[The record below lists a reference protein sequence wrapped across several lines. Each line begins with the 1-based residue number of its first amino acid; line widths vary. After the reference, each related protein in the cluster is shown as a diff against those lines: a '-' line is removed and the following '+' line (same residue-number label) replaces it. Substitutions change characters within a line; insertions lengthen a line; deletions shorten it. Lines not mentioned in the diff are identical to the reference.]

1 VLLPFGVTPEAA
13 VAAFK
18 QYQRT
23 ACFNL
28 HASNLLQGGQPH
40 SLQPV
45 FMPFWLFDATIS
57 TEATATLGRR
67 VDK

>member
-1 VLLPFGVTPEAA
+1 MLLPFGVTPEGAL
-13 VAAFK
+13 AAFR
-18 QYQRT
+18 QFQRE

-28 HASNLLQGGQPH
+28 HASNLLQGQH

-45 FMPFWLFDATIS
+45 FMPFWLFEATIS
-57 TEATATLGRR
+57 AEAIATLGRK